1 MSNEFILRALALVA
15 AALVVAGPYLV
26 AGIRGLKFPQAAA
39 KQEDDALTVIA
50 IARRLQAAGSKDGVS
65 LCQQLLEVL
74 LRPEGAK
81 K

>member
-1 MSNEFILRALALVA
+1 MTNELIFRALAVVA

-26 AGIRGLKFPQAAA
+26 AVLGKIRLTGTVSRK
-39 KQEDDALTVIA
+39 EDDAHTVIE
-50 IARRLQAAGSKDGVS
+50 IARRLQVAGSKEGVA

>member
-1 MSNEFILRALALVA
+1 MSNEFILRAVAVVA

-26 AGIRGLKFPQAAA
+26 AAIRGLKFPKASA
-39 KQEDDALTVIA
+39 KQEDDAIAVIA

-74 LRPEGAK
+74 LRPGEVK

>member
-1 MSNEFILRALALVA
+1 MSNEFILRALAVVA

-26 AGIRGLKFPQAAA
+26 AAVGGLKFPKAAA
-39 KQEDDALTVIA
+39 KQEDDALAVIA
-50 IARRLQAAGSKDGVS
+50 IARRLQAAGSKDGVA